1 MPAKRKAPPKKRQSS
16 RAARMKHSQR
26 EADEL
31 ALIGVALSSE
41 RNVDALLEL
50 ILRKAREITA
60 ADAGSLYLLEEDD
73 SGARQLR
80 FKLTQNDTR
89 AFSFNEGTLPLTE
102 QTVAGYTALHGRPV
116 NVSDVYRIPHGS
128 PYSFSDR
135 FDRESGY
142 RTRSLLSL
150 PMQNARGELLG
161 VLQLINCKRNPAI
174 ALDRPAAFPRNVKTF
189 SARAQQMGLALAS
202 LAAVAY
208 ENSRL
213 YASIEKLF
221 EGFVEASVK
230 AIEQRDPTTYGH
242 SFRVSLLTLGLA
254 ETVDLVTTGP
264 YAGARISR
272 DQMKEINF
280 ASMLHDFGKVG
291 VREEVLVK
299 AKKLYPLQL
308 ENVRLRFDY
317 IRKELEAR
325 YAQKKIEALLR
336 TGNED
341 ASARLAQL
349 DSELA
354 RQLRDAD
361 DYLAFVLE
369 SNEPALLKGDNFDRL
384 AALAERRFLDP
395 SGIERPYL
403 NSEEIRLLSIPRGSL
418 DENERKQIESH
429 VTHSFDFLR
438 QIPWT
443 KELRRIPQIAWAHH
457 EKLDG
462 TGYPRMLRGEEI
474 PLPAR
479 MMAICDIF
487 DALSASDRPYKKAVP
502 VDRALDI
509 LSEMVRAGQLEAELF
524 RLFREAKIFERTGLK
539 L

>member
-1 MPAKRKAPPKKRQSS
+1 MPAKRTAPAKRRQPS
-16 RAARMKHSQR
+16 RAARGKHSQC
-26 EADEL
+26 EADQL

-50 ILRKAREITA
+50 ILKKAREITR

-73 SGARQLR
+73 SGARRLR
-80 FKLTQNDTR
+80 FKLTQNDSRPFRLAEFTFPL
-89 AFSFNEGTLPLTE
+89 ADDTL
-102 QTVAGYTALHGRPV
+102 AGYTALHGKPL
-116 NVSDVYRIPHGS
+116 NLSDVYRIPRGS
-128 PYSFSDR
+128 PYRFSDR

-150 PMQNARGELLG
+150 PMQNARGDVLG
-161 VLQLINCKRNPAI
+161 VLQLINCKRNPATV
-174 ALDRPAAFPRNVKTF
+174 LNRPAAISRNIKSF
-189 SARAQQMGLALAS
+189 SPRAQHMALALAS

-213 YASIEKLF
+213 YASIETLF

-230 AIEQRDPTTYGH
+230 AIEQRDPTTFGH
-242 SFRVSLLTLGLA
+242 SFRVSMLTLGLA
-254 ETVDLVTTGP
+254 ETVDSVSTGP
-264 YAGARISR
+264 YAGTCIGY

-325 YAQKKIEALLR
+325 YSQKKVEILLQGSLEEAVP
-336 TGNED
+336 
-341 ASARLAQL
+341 RLAHL

-354 RQLRDAD
+354 RQLQQAD
-361 DYLAFVLE
+361 EYLSFVLE

-384 AALAERRFLDP
+384 ATLAERRFLDP

-403 NSEEIRLLSIPRGSL
+403 NPEEIRLLSIPRGSL
-418 DENERKQIESH
+418 DEDERRQIESH
-429 VTHSFDFLR
+429 VTNSFEFLR

-443 KELRRIPQIAWAHH
+443 KQLRRIPQIAWAHH

-462 TGYPRMLRGEEI
+462 SGYPRMLRGEEI

-487 DALSASDRPYKKAVP
+487 DALSAADRPYKKAVP
-502 VDRALDI
+502 VERALGI
-509 LSEMVRAGQLEAELF
+509 ISEMVHGGQLEAELF
-524 RLFREAKIFERTGLK
+524 RLFLEAKIFERTGHQI
-539 L
+539 

>member
-1 MPAKRKAPPKKRQSS
+1 MPVKKKIPAKKRQSS
-16 RAARMKHSQR
+16 RAARMKHSRR

-41 RNVDALLEL
+41 RNVDALLDL
-50 ILRKAREITA
+50 ILKKAREITA

-73 SGARQLR
+73 SGARRLR
-80 FKLTQNDTR
+80 FKLIQNDSR
-89 AFSFNEGTLPLTE
+89 PFPFNEFTLPLTE
-102 QTVAGYTALHGRPV
+102 ETVAGYTALRGKAV
-116 NVSDVYRIPHGS
+116 NIADVYRVSGKS
-128 PYSFSDR
+128 PYRFSDR
-135 FDRESGY
+135 FDHESGY

-150 PMQNARGELLG
+150 PMQNARGEMLG
-161 VLQLINCKRNPAI
+161 VLQLINCKRNPASM
-174 ALDRPAAFPRNVKTF
+174 LDRPAAFSRNVKSF
-189 SARAQQMGLALAS
+189 SPRDQHMALALAS

-213 YASIEKLF
+213 YASIETLF

-230 AIEQRDPTTYGH
+230 AIEQRDPTTFGH
-242 SFRVSLLTLGLA
+242 SFRVSMLTMGLA
-254 ETVDLVTTGP
+254 ETVDSVSIGP
-264 YAGARISR
+264 YAATRIGY

-280 ASMLHDFGKVG
+280 ASMLHDFGKVA
-291 VREEVLVK
+291 VREDILVK

-325 YAQKKIEALLR
+325 YGQKKVEILLE
-336 TGNED
+336 TSLEQ
-341 ASARLAQL
+341 AIPRLAQL

-354 RQLRDAD
+354 RQLQEAEE
-361 DYLAFVLE
+361 YLSFILQ

-403 NSEEIRLLSIPRGSL
+403 NPEEIRLLSIPRGSL
-418 DENERKQIESH
+418 DDDERRQIESH
-429 VTHSFDFLR
+429 VTHSFEFLR

-443 KELRRIPQIAWAHH
+443 RELRRIPQIAWAHH

-487 DALSASDRPYKKAVP
+487 DALSAADRPYKKAVP
-502 VDRALDI
+502 VERALGI
-509 LSEMVRAGQLEAELF
+509 INEMVRAGQLEAELF
-524 RLFREAKIFERTGLK
+524 RLFLEAKIFERTGHRI
-539 L
+539 

>member
-16 RAARMKHSQR
+16 LAARTKHSRR

-102 QTVAGYTALHGRPV
+102 ETVAGYTALHGRPV

-174 ALDRPAAFPRNVKTF
+174 ALDRPAAVRRNVKTF

-242 SFRVSLLTLGLA
+242 SFRVSVLTLGLA

-354 RQLRDAD
+354 RQLRDVD